1 MAEKGNQSDFLTTMS
16 RDESDVLVVQ
26 KCCVV
31 IGNIV
36 ASGIVILHFF
46 VRFVAS
52 AMEFNAVL
60 RIT

>member
-36 ASGIVILHFF
+36 ASGNCYFAFF
-46 VRFVAS
+46 RKICSQCYGIQYS
-52 AMEFNAVL
+52 A
-60 RIT
+60 